1 VDEKWKRL
9 PSQEARGLFVC
20 GKTIDSEIFLG
31 NSLYNIVMVSVVL
44 MATLGSKA
52 QLITL
57 TLDCLYQQGIW
68 PEEVVVFHTWRE
80 RPETFAAI
88 ERLLAEFAQ
97 TPSAPPCRF
106 IELRNDKGAL
116 RDVTQPDEVE
126 SAFRQMYAE
135 VRAAKLR
142 GQHVHL
148 LISGGRRTLT
158 VFGMAVAQML
168 FDDEDRLW
176 HLASHPDLEASGAL
190 HAGPGEWVR
199 LIPIPVIPWGRLS
212 PVFDALREVTDPF
225 EASRRLAELRLR
237 EQWDAARIFL
247 LTKVSAAEREV
258 LDLLGRD
265 GLSQAEIAGR
275 LSLSPRTV
283 ESHLRSAYRKAA
295 EHWQVEDVNQAQL
308 VRLLAPF
315 YHWSGGIQ
323 GKNG

>member
-1 VDEKWKRL
+1 M
-9 PSQEARGLFVC
+9 
-20 GKTIDSEIFLG
+20 G
-31 NSLYNIVMVSVVL
+31 NTVL
-44 MATLGSKA
+44 LATLASKP
-52 QLITL
+52 QLVTL
-57 TLDCLYQQGIW
+57 ALDCLAAEG
-68 PEEVVVFHTWRE
+68 R
-80 RPETFAAI
+80 RPDRVILITTHCQRPPTRAAL
-88 ERLLAEFAQ
+88 RLLEEDFARAYPALSWEVLELGQ
-97 TPSAPPCRF
+97 EGQPLQDVTAPPE
-106 IELRNDKGAL
+106 IE
-116 RDVTQPDEVE
+116 T
-126 SAFRQMYAE
+126 AFRVLYATI
-135 VRAAKLR
+135 RQAKLD
-142 GQHVHL
+142 GYMVHL

-225 EASRRLAELRLR
+225 EAARRLAELRLR

-265 GLSQAEIAGR
+265 GLNQAEIAER

-295 EHWQVEDVNQAQL
+295 EHWQVADVNQAQL

>member
-1 VDEKWKRL
+1 MNM
-9 PSQEARGLFVC
+9 S
-20 GKTIDSEIFLG
+20 
-31 NSLYNIVMVSVVL
+31 VL

-57 TLDCLYQQGIW
+57 ALDCLAQENVR
-68 PEEVVVFHTWRE
+68 PKEVVVFHTWRD
-80 RPETFAAI
+80 RPETQRA
-88 ERLLAEFAQ
+88 LLALKAEFEQNA
-97 TPSAPPCRF
+97 SAPPYRF
-106 IELRNDKGAL
+106 AELCSDEGAL
-116 RDVTQPDEVE
+116 RDVTSPEEVE
-126 SAFRQMYAE
+126 CAFRQMYAE

-142 GQHVHL
+142 GEQVHL

-168 FDDEDRLW
+168 FDDEDHLW
-176 HLASHPDLEASGAL
+176 HLASHPALEASAAL
-190 HAGPGEWVR
+190 HAGPGEWAR

-212 PVFDALREVTDPF
+212 PVFDALREVDDPF
-225 EASRRLAELRLR
+225 RAAKRLADLRLR

-258 LDLLGRD
+258 LDLLARD
-265 GLSQAEIAGR
+265 GLNQAEIAAR

-283 ESHLRSAYRKAA
+283 ESHLRSVYRKAA
-295 EHWQVEDVNQAQL
+295 DHWLVEDVNQAQL

>member
-1 VDEKWKRL
+1 MTA
-9 PSQEARGLFVC
+9 S
-20 GKTIDSEIFLG
+20 I
-31 NSLYNIVMVSVVL
+31 M

-57 TLDCLYQQGIW
+57 ALDCLRQQGET
-68 PEEVVVFHTWRE
+68 PGEVVIFHTHRQ
-80 RPETFAAI
+80 RAETAQALA
-88 ERLLAEFAQ
+88 RLESESTGL
-97 TPSAPPCRF
+97 PPCRSV
-106 IELRNDKGAL
+106 ELRGDAQPL
-116 RDVTQPDEVE
+116 RDVTQPEEVE
-126 SAFRQMYAE
+126 CAFRQMYAE

-142 GQHVHL
+142 GLRVHL

-265 GLSQAEIAGR
+265 GLNQAEIAER

>member
-1 VDEKWKRL
+1 MS
-9 PSQEARGLFVC
+9 P
-20 GKTIDSEIFLG
+20 
-31 NSLYNIVMVSVVL
+31 VVL

-57 TLDCLYQQGIW
+57 AVDCLRQEGEILQEAI
-68 PEEVVVFHTWRE
+68 VFHTIAQ
-80 RPETFAAI
+80 RPETARAL
-88 ERLLAEFAQ
+88 EALRRVADTL
-97 TPSAPPCRF
+97 PPCRF
-106 IELRNDKGAL
+106 VELCGPQGPL
-116 RDVTQPDEVE
+116 LDVTAPDEVE
-126 SAFRQMYAE
+126 CAFGQMYAE

-142 GQHVHL
+142 GERVHL

-176 HLASHPDLEASGAL
+176 HLASHPALEASGAL
-190 HAGPGEWVR
+190 RAGPGEWAR

-212 PVFDALREVTDPF
+212 PVFDSLRDVTDPF
-225 EASRRLAELRLR
+225 EAARRLERLRLR

-247 LTKVSAAEREV
+247 LTKVSAAERQV
-258 LDLLGRD
+258 LDLLAGE
-265 GLSQAEIAGR
+265 GLTQSEVADR

-283 ESHLRSAYRKAA
+283 ETHLRNAYHKAA
-295 EHWQVEDVNQAQL
+295 EHWDLPDVNQAQL
-308 VRLLAPF
+308 VRLLSSF